1 MFGQEP
7 YSIKINRSKGL
18 PSDNVYNIFQDS
30 KGFIWIGNEEGL
42 TRYDGYE
49 MKTYECSGQTS
60 RAGSMICED
69 IFGRIWYENFD
80 GYLYYLQNDSLK
92 ALKQSKPLGYLGYGL
107 INNRLFVGSQK
118 GIDIYDLSTLKIIKT
133 IPIDISTIVSCLCSN
148 NHYYVISNYIFEI
161 DENGNSNKI
170 LENGIGREYL
180 LGNGLKGKSKVLFY
194 DGYNRYKQAFTIQSN
209 AFKEKFALPFKEF
222 IQTAYFAAAFTFFA
236 NLLFRLAALFLWIV
250 PLFAS
255 LSIIEAT

>member
-118 GIDIYDLSTLKIIKT
+118 GIDQNGADQTELVVLLVR
-133 IPIDISTIVSCLCSN
+133 ID
-148 NHYYVISNYIFEI
+148 F
-161 DENGNSNKI
+161 
-170 LENGIGREYL
+170 
-180 LGNGLKGKSKVLFY
+180 LF
-194 DGYNRYKQAFTIQSN
+194 F
-209 AFKEKFALPFKEF
+209 
-222 IQTAYFAAAFTFFA
+222 
-236 NLLFRLAALFLWIV
+236 
-250 PLFAS
+250 
-255 LSIIEAT
+255 